1 VFCVLCLFFFLF
13 SPLES
18 SNEREGKN
26 CTGAVM
32 LFSVVGFIGLWNLDW
47 SCWANATYR
56 LLLLHTPPLSL
67 TFENWKLGLNKLMS

>member
-1 VFCVLCLFFFLF
+1 
-13 SPLES
+13 
-18 SNEREGKN
+18 
-26 CTGAVM
+26 VM